1 MSRFTGVLLVSD
13 FDNTLV
19 DTRRALAEGSCLPAL
34 SGEDRAALRYFLQE
48 DGMFAVAT
56 DRSVAGYARL
66 FNRVPSNM
74 PVILYNGAAIY
85 HYPTKRYTRCTYMGP
100 DVREQVEKI
109 ARLYPQVGLE
119 FYGEGTQYFVVHPNE
134 YTQRQEQAIGVPGN
148 ILDTVDEAPGPFA
161 KVLLHADHAL
171 LEEICPL
178 IEGSFSVVFSDRN
191 ALEIT
196 DPRATK
202 GEAVRYLVRRWGVKP
217 GQLYCV
223 GDAGSDISMLQ
234 AAYMGFCP
242 ENAEPEVKAVAA
254 EVVPPCGEGC
264 IAAVIERL
272 KELYPETEE
281 DDDLIE

>member
-19 DTRRALAEGSCLPAL
+19 DTRRALEEGNYLPAL
-34 SGEDRAALRYFLQE
+34 SAEDRAALRYFLQE

-85 HYPTKRYTRCTYMGP
+85 HYPTKRYTRCTYMGA
-100 DVREQVEKI
+100 DVREQVERI
-109 ARLYPQVGLE
+109 AERYPQVGLE

-134 YTQRQEQAIGVPGN
+134 YTRQQEIAIGVPGN
-148 ILDTVDEAPGPFA
+148 VLETVDEAPGPYA
-161 KVLLHADHAL
+161 KVLLHADHEL
-171 LEEICPL
+171 LEEILPQ
-178 IEGSFSVVFSDRN
+178 IEGSFSIVFSDRN
-191 ALEIT
+191 ILEIT
-196 DPRATK
+196 DPRGTK

-223 GDAGSDISMLQ
+223 GDAGSDITMLQ
-234 AAYMGFCP
+234 AAHMSFCP
-242 ENAEPEVKAVAA
+242 ENAEPEVKAVAT
-254 EVVPPCGEGC
+254 EVMPACGEGC
-264 IAAVIERL
+264 LAAVVERL
-272 KELYPETEE
+272 KELYPATEE